1 MPTVTCLVSSA
12 DLVVGGLGIENVA
25 ALLEERLQLEN
36 DWEISE
42 VCSQVATRVSGS
54 VDAWSLASGGNQ
66 IESVVEELLPTEKMY
81 HQNTLQ
87 SWPSCSLSVGYRC
100 PQNKSVEWPKSYT
113 GTRRFSLEDN
123 IEQGVRGYCKQT
135 TCTGALLGPSYRP
148 DLCDYSA
155 RQSGANWIV
164 KGKGANRPTSG
175 CFFILW
181 SR

>member
-1 MPTVTCLVSSA
+1 MWPHCWRRGCSLKMIERYPKCVAKSL
-12 DLVVGGLGIENVA
+12 LGP
-25 ALLEERLQLEN
+25 
-36 DWEISE
+36 
-42 VCSQVATRVSGS
+42 RVSGNI
-54 VDAWSLASGGNQ
+54 DAWSLAAGGNQ
-66 IESVVEELLPTEKMY
+66 IESVVEELLPTEKILHQY

-87 SWPSCSLSVGYRC
+87 SWPSCSLSVGYRS
-100 PQNKSVEWPKSYT
+100 PQSKSVEWPKSYT

-123 IEQGVRGYCKQT
+123 IEQGLRGYCKQT
-135 TCTGALLGPSYRP
+135 TCTGAFLGSSYRP

-164 KGKGANRPTSG
+164 KAKGANRPTSG